1 MQKSGQVRRKLNL
14 WLFSVTASAVIGLYS
29 CKDHNQRAEIKT
41 LDSIASGETNLK
53 DNQCSGSYKAL
64 INPASQIIFDILD
77 PQKISA
83 ENKTK
88 IQSAVT
94 AYFTAIPEPMQKLFL
109 DFGGTVLISTRVD
122 ELCSGSRS
130 FQALDAQAQEKTEG
144 CFAFATDPKNIKPA
158 ILTLI
163 QSPNKT
169 QNIQYYGP
177 QLFGYLYAQFYSRVG
192 EPSSPKRLFDINQ
205 TESTVMVSQKERVA
219 NAFLEDMLKSK
230 TFNFDV
236 LTKILGT
243 NARSELGSDQKIP
256 PLDRLTFSGATSDK
270 TKRKAQVL
278 DYFFANAFQ
287 SMHCND
293 HSKEVALKF
302 FKNSHDV
309 FASVD
314 DAILDFSAKLSGSV
328 SSRDTANSKKQ
339 ATEKKQTVA
348 ASGKSEF
355 SLGGGNPMDMLSML
369 MPALG
374 GGGQGAAG
382 GIQSLLGGLTG
393 GAGGG
398 GGIADLFKK
407 FSGGLGGGGG
417 LPGIDKLLAGGGGAL
432 SGALS
437 GMYSQLSGGGCQ
449 GGSCPGGS
457 CNGSCSGGAC
467 SSCANGNC
475 GGCTGGCS
483 CG

>member
-1 MQKSGQVRRKLNL
+1 
-14 WLFSVTASAVIGLYS
+14 
-29 CKDHNQRAEIKT
+29 
-41 LDSIASGETNLK
+41 
-53 DNQCSGSYKAL
+53 
-64 INPASQIIFDILD
+64 
-77 PQKISA
+77 
-83 ENKTK
+83 
-88 IQSAVT
+88 
-94 AYFTAIPEPMQKLFL
+94 
-109 DFGGTVLISTRVD
+109 
-122 ELCSGSRS
+122 
-130 FQALDAQAQEKTEG
+130 
-144 CFAFATDPKNIKPA
+144 
-158 ILTLI
+158 
-163 QSPNKT
+163 
-169 QNIQYYGP
+169 
-177 QLFGYLYAQFYSRVG
+177 
-192 EPSSPKRLFDINQ
+192 
-205 TESTVMVSQKERVA
+205 
-219 NAFLEDMLKSK
+219 
-230 TFNFDV
+230 
-236 LTKILGT
+236 
-243 NARSELGSDQKIP
+243 
-256 PLDRLTFSGATSDK
+256 
-270 TKRKAQVL
+270 
-278 DYFFANAFQ
+278 
-287 SMHCND
+287 MHCND

-328 SSRDTANSKKQ
+328 ASRDTANSEKQ
-339 ATEKKQTVA
+339 APKKNQSVA

-374 GGGQGAAG
+374 GGGQGAG
-382 GIQSLLGGLTG
+382 GTQSLLGGLLG
-393 GAGGG
+393 GAGGGGGGGGG

-407 FSGGLGGGGG
+407 FAGGLGGGGG
-417 LPGIDKLLAGGGGAL
+417 IPGIDKLKAGAAGAS